1 MGLTTIL
8 ALLLF
13 VILLIVI
20 ILGKWKAF
28 LISAVCFLLLIIAII
43 KAPAYFQKS
52 TDLAGEGL
60 NEVEIGSLIDE
71 KDTLQVKDNV
81 IYLTL
86 KESPG
91 ILMRVNNDVIKELTL
106 AHEPTNPLIST
117 MKGMNTE
124 STFAEVVQNYG
135 ESYRN
140 LRFVELYGVGIE
152 YRDKKNG
159 IILRFFFD
167 HDAPNSEVRNIE
179 IVKK

>member
-13 VILLIVI
+13 VLLIVVI
-20 ILGKWKAF
+20 ISGKWKAF
-28 LISAVCFLLLIIAII
+28 MISVVCFLIVMFAII
-43 KAPAYFQKS
+43 KAPVYLQKS
-52 TDLAGEGL
+52 TDLKGEGL

-71 KDTLQVKDNV
+71 KDTLQLKDNV

-86 KESPG
+86 KENPE
-91 ILMRVNNDVIKELTL
+91 ILMRVNNDVIRELTL
-106 AHEPTNPLIST
+106 AQESTNPLIST
-117 MKGMNTE
+117 MKGINTE

-140 LRFVELYGVGIE
+140 LRFVELYGAGIE

-159 IILRFFFD
+159 IIIRFFFD
-167 HDAPNSEVRNIE
+167 HDEPNSKVQNIE
-179 IVKK
+179 MMKK